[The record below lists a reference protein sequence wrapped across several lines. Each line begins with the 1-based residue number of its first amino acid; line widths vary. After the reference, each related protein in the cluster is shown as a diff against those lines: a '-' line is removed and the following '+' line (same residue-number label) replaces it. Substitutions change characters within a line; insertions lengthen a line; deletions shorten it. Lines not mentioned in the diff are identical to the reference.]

1 MNRKALVGIGVSAGL
16 VQVVAGVVMYL
27 AGVYFAPWS
36 MFVSLLLLL
45 VCIVVGT
52 RWYRDHYCNGE
63 ITYLQALGVG
73 VAISVCTGV
82 VYAVYNLV
90 SISWFY
96 PNFLDE
102 VARARMATST
112 GVNEQGGGS
121 CASMRAE
128 VSAAGIAIP
137 NLIRLSV
144 IGSILSLVSSL
155 FLRRR
160 CGTGSSPTV
169 REGSREG

>member
-16 VQVVAGVVMYL
+16 VQVVAGVAMYL

-36 MFVSLLLLL
+36 IFVSLILLL

-52 RWYRDHYCNGE
+52 RRYRDHYLDGAIN
-63 ITYLQALGVG
+63 YWQAVGVG

-90 SISWFY
+90 SILWVY
-96 PNFLDE
+96 PNFLNE
-102 VARARMATST
+102 VARARMAVDQ
-112 GVNEQGGGS
+112 GVNS
-121 CASMRAE
+121 FASMRAE
-128 VSAAGIAIP
+128 VSALGLAIP

-160 CGTGSSPTV
+160 SGLN
-169 REGSREG
+169 